1 MHVPA
6 WLRPLAARLN
16 SGRPRRPRPAF
27 RPRVEGL
34 EDRAVPSVTVE
45 EFPTLPAG
53 ISQPAGM
60 QTAPDGSVWF
70 SGANSGAARN
80 VLARISSYGEIQ
92 DFVVPF
98 SMSNFVF
105 GPDGNI
111 WAGST
116 TSIHEVTPQGADLGD
131 YDIPS
136 VHQVAGGGLQIAFGP
151 DGNLWYTE
159 YGETQGGPDVVGL

>member
-1 MHVPA
+1 MRVPH

-16 SGRPRRPRPAF
+16 PIRNRPLRPRPAF

-34 EDRAVPSVTVE
+34 EERTVPSVTVE
-45 EFPTLPAG
+45 EFTTLPAG
-53 ISQPAGM
+53 ISQPAEM

-70 SGANSGAARN
+70 NGANSSAPGAARN

-105 GPDGNI
+105 GLDGNI
-111 WAGST
+111 WIGSN
-116 TSIHEVTPQGADLGD
+116 TSIHEVTPQGRRIL
-131 YDIPS
+131 
-136 VHQVAGGGLQIAFGP
+136 
-151 DGNLWYTE
+151 T
-159 YGETQGGPDVVGL
+159 